1 MGVAFSPDGGQIASG
16 SWEGLKT
23 WDSTR
28 AQGTLTFD
36 LRQPEQDN
44 SKLSVAFS
52 PDGRSLVAG
61 NVNTLKVIDAATGAQ
76 PYARRPLPGSI
87 QPGRQKD
94 SREYGAWIRGRGVE
108 RKEREEA
115 VGVLYRTKAPTSVA
129 YSPDGKRIVGGYDDG
144 TAIVWGTAAP
154 ERNSL
159 PGAFLDAFRADE
171 RPQFAHAQCAKR
183 ERTVRQDNAI
193 GAYVPETDGQLR

>member
-61 NVNTLKVIDAATGAQ
+61 NVNTLKVIDAATGRNSVRSTAA
-76 PYARRPLPGSI
+76 ARRYFSPDGKKIAGSTELGYAVAVWNARS
-87 QPGRQKD
+87 GRK
-94 SREYGAWIRGRGVE
+94 RLEYYTGPKLA
-108 RKEREEA
+108 
-115 VGVLYRTKAPTSVA
+115 TSVA

-159 PGAFLDAFRADE
+159 PGAFLDAFFGPMSGLKLLTLNCQAGTYSPPGQCHWSL
-171 RPQFAHAQCAKR
+171 RP
-183 ERTVRQDNAI
+183 
-193 GAYVPETDGQLR
+193 